1 MTNLLDV
8 NLHEFSAMVATTL
21 AFSTPGVLS
30 RSISSTTTAMSNSIY
45 SAVSAPP
52 GTSPKE
58 TQNLVT
64 PLNEAST
71 VLIVGATR
79 GIGLEFAK
87 QLKNKGCTIIGT
99 CRDTN
104 NENLKELGVHIVKMD
119 VADETSIK
127 TAASDVDKMN
137 LPPITHVIHN
147 AGVYGKRIPLDQV
160 KSTDMQDVFKI
171 NTIGPF
177 LVAQQFARLLSPPT
191 STRMPI
197 IGILTSKVGSVD
209 DNGSGGSYAYRAS
222 KSALNNVAKSLS
234 IDMQNEVKVVLLHP
248 GYVRTDM
255 TGGNGLIDVDES
267 VSGMLKA
274 IEATGPD
281 TPFRFVD
288 FKACLIP
295 W

>member
-1 MTNLLDV
+1 MI
-8 NLHEFSAMVATTL
+8 ATTL
-21 AFSTPGVLS
+21 AFSAPGVLS
-30 RSISSTTTAMSNSIY
+30 RSISSTTTAMSNSVY
-45 SAVSAPP
+45 SSISAIPN
-52 GTSPKE
+52 TSSKE
-58 TQNLVT
+58 DQTTIT

-87 QLKNKGCTIIGT
+87 QLTNKGCTVIGT
-99 CRDTN
+99 CRDIN
-104 NENLKELGVHIVKMD
+104 NKKLKDLGVHVVKMD

-127 TAASDVDKMN
+127 AAVSNIKKMN
-137 LPPITHVIHN
+137 LSPITHIIHN
-147 AGVYGKRIPLDQV
+147 AGVYGKRIPLDDV
-160 KSTDMQDVFKI
+160 TSSDMQDVFKI

-177 LVAQQFARLLSPPT
+177 LVAQQFSCLLSPPT
-191 STRMPI
+191 SNHMPI
-197 IGILTSKVGSVD
+197 ISILTSKVGSID
-209 DNGSGGSYAYRAS
+209 DNSSGGSYAYRAS

-234 IDMQNEVKVVLLHP
+234 IDMQNHAKVVLLHP

-255 TGGNGLIDVDES
+255 TGGKGLIDVDES

-274 IEATGPD
+274 IEATGPK
-281 TPFRFVD
+281 TAFRFVD